1 MKKILILILVISAGS
16 CTDMLDQTDPTRP
29 TGETFFATSN
39 DLQQAVVAAYSGL
52 STTGDNSPESF
63 HRRGIVGFEQF
74 SDNVYNGSSTT
85 DGPHATWTTFNYDP
99 QDRNIR
105 DGYRALYELINQ
117 CNQVITLGPQAD
129 VSEEELKQ
137 AVAEVTFLRG
147 FAYFFLTQV
156 WGAVPIVTELPDD
169 PAGFAPEASSAE
181 AVYEQAIADL
191 QLAEADL
198 SPEAAQGGRVT
209 SWAAKAMLAKVYL
222 FGADELGRSEWYGLS
237 EQKAAEVVNDG
248 PYGLF
253 NDPDA
258 TPLENLI
265 SIFQTFNE
273 NGQEHIF
280 TVNHFNSGGNW
291 SDANVGSQFPMAMNP
306 RQMRNNNNMW
316 GFGWTYV
323 YEGVPVLWNE
333 ADARREYNI
342 WFQGEPIIVN
352 GDTTGFYDQ
361 TNQNRCCAR
370 PNGLGFQK
378 FWYQESSKNVNGI
391 STLGFPVLRY
401 ADLLLIHAEADLL
414 SDGALSPAGLASLNA
429 VRNRAGLDDLT
440 LGEVTVETILEE
452 RRWELFGEAKRW
464 FDFMRKRNSMPNWIN
479 EAFAEL
485 EAADTDGDDGN
496 DIAAFTPERHWKLP
510 YPQSAIERNPNLTQK
525 PVWAASE

>member
-1 MKKILILILVISAGS
+1 MKRISLFVIIFIIAS

-29 TGETFFATSN
+29 TGEVFFATSN

-52 STTGDNSPESF
+52 SGDDSF

-99 QDRNIR
+99 QNGNIR
-105 DGYRALYELINQ
+105 EGYTALYELINQ
-117 CNQVITLGPQAD
+117 CNQVISLGPQAD
-129 VSEEELKQ
+129 VSEAELTQ
-137 AVAEVTFLRG
+137 AIAEVTFLRG
-147 FAYFFLTQV
+147 FAYFYLTKA
-156 WGAVPIVTELPDD
+156 WGAVPIVTEIPEN
-169 PAGFAPEASSAE
+169 PAGFAPEASPAE
-181 AVYEQAIADL
+181 AVYEQAIEDFTF
-191 QLAEADL
+191 AEANL
-198 SPEAAQGGRVT
+198 EAEAAQGGRVT
-209 SWAAKAMLAKVYL
+209 SWAAKAMLANVYL
-222 FGADELGRSEWYGLS
+222 FGADELNRNEWYGLA
-237 EQKAAEVVNDG
+237 EQKAAEVINNG

-253 NDPDA
+253 DDQD

-265 SIFQTFNE
+265 EIFQTYNE
-273 NGQEHIF
+273 NGKEHIF

-291 SDANVGSQFPMAMNP
+291 SDGNVASQFPMAMNP

-316 GFGWTYV
+316 GFGWAYV
-323 YEGVPVLWNE
+323 YEAVPVLWNE

-370 PNGLGFQK
+370 LNGLGLQK
-378 FWYQESSKNVNGI
+378 FWYQESTKNVNGQ

-401 ADLLLIHAEADLL
+401 AELLLIHAEADLL
-414 SDGALSPAGLASLNA
+414 SDGALSPAGLASLNE
-429 VRNRAGLDDLT
+429 VRNRAGLPDLG
-440 LGEVTVETILEE
+440 LEEVTIETILEE

-464 FDFMRKRNSMPNWIN
+464 FDFVRKRNSMPNLIV
-479 EAFAEL
+479 EAFAAL
-485 EAADTDGDDGN
+485 EANDSDNDDN
-496 DIAAFTPERHWKLP
+496 DLAAFTPERHWKLP
-510 YPQSAIERNPNLTQK
+510 YPQSAIDRNDNLVQK
-525 PVWAASE
+525 PAWAASTE